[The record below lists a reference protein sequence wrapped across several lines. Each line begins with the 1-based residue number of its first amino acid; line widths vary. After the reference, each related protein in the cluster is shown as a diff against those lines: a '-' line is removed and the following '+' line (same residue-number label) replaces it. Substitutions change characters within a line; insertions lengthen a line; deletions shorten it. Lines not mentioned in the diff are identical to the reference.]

1 MLDKNVKRY
10 FLQKIFLTPWNFEQS
25 RHGFSSS
32 GRKETRAEIPRKVWQ
47 WLWHGQWRLELW
59 VTGAVETPTSSWRL
73 WRVWVDIG
81 AWTPQSGSVPVGDE
95 EGWEEVTSFLGSGMT
110 HSSFFDTMI
119 LVTVTFHQKVWNH
132 DKFTNHSLCWLFSY
146 HCFHINLIVKFNCE
160 WQHYTGMCR
169 WWVWA
174 GDLTRQPERSC
185 STKLFK
191 HHIEKGGPP
200 LTATGSLSM
209 TQALYW
215 KTNGCCLPHCS
226 FVIHFHIGSIFAI
239 SICLLDNKYKQTNPH
254 IFLTSRQITRPDSPQ
269 RQPCIQT
276 SLLYYLRT
284 LQNTPTCMF
293 FTIYMRKLTAK
304 HKHIW
309 SFMSATGWFENFSQ
323 SNFWALI
330 IILCLQTNQIQMNIN
345 TRNKFIKII
354 KIHDRHITG
363 SQCNL
368 VQSVEFIQCQVGDS
382 FTLAPQL
389 DKNHKIVW

>member
-1 MLDKNVKRY
+1 MDNEDWSCGWQGQWRHQHPHGDYGECGWTLEHEHLSQDPCRSGMKKVEKKLPRFLDQVW
-10 FLQKIFLTPWNFEQS
+10 LILPSLTPWS
-25 RHGFSSS
+25 YGHSHLSSKS
-32 GRKETRAEIPRKVWQ
+32 LKSWQ
-47 WLWHGQWRLELW
+47 LHE
-59 VTGAVETPTSSWRL
+59 
-73 WRVWVDIG
+73 
-81 AWTPQSGSVPVGDE
+81 
-95 EGWEEVTSFLGSGMT
+95 
-110 HSSFFDTMI
+110 
-119 LVTVTFHQKVWNH
+119 
-132 DKFTNHSLCWLFSY
+132 SLFALIIFISLFSCQFDCEIHLWMTAL
-146 HCFHINLIVKFNCE
+146 HC
-160 WQHYTGMCR
+160 TGMCR

-330 IILCLQTNQIQMNIN
+330 IILCLQTNQIQLNIN
-345 TRNKFIKII
+345 TSTNKFI

-389 DKNHKIVW
+389 DKNNKIVW

>member
-1 MLDKNVKRY
+1 
-10 FLQKIFLTPWNFEQS
+10 
-25 RHGFSSS
+25 
-32 GRKETRAEIPRKVWQ
+32 
-47 WLWHGQWRLELW
+47 
-59 VTGAVETPTSSWRL
+59 
-73 WRVWVDIG
+73 
-81 AWTPQSGSVPVGDE
+81 
-95 EGWEEVTSFLGSGMT
+95 
-110 HSSFFDTMI
+110 
-119 LVTVTFHQKVWNH
+119 
-132 DKFTNHSLCWLFSY
+132 
-146 HCFHINLIVKFNCE
+146 
-160 WQHYTGMCR
+160 MCR

-239 SICLLDNKYKQTNPH
+239 SICLLDNKYKHTNPH

-309 SFMSATGWFENFSQ
+309 SFMSATG
-323 SNFWALI
+323 
-330 IILCLQTNQIQMNIN
+330 
-345 TRNKFIKII
+345 
-354 KIHDRHITG
+354 
-363 SQCNL
+363 
-368 VQSVEFIQCQVGDS
+368 
-382 FTLAPQL
+382 
-389 DKNHKIVW
+389 